1 MKIKMVKDSVGA
13 SNQSGNQT
21 RLYKADEIVDC
32 NAEWEINLANVF
44 LAEEQAIEVKVDKP
58 TETKKAPKKKT
69 VKKTA
74 KK

>member
-32 NAEWEINLANVF
+32 NSEWEVNLANVF
-44 LAEEQAIEVKVDKP
+44 LAEEQAIEV
-58 TETKKAPKKKT
+58 
-69 VKKTA
+69 
-74 KK
+74 